1 MNKSVLDRQRE
12 REVQRSG
19 REGER
24 ESRRSATGKAA
35 AVRREI
41 SESRVLGYPSHGS
54 SSIRVTGPRVSE
66 SRVLGGGREGGVGG
80 MARAGAPR
88 FHCDEASSRLGAA
101 KQ

>member
-1 MNKSVLDRQRE
+1 MGERGRE
-12 REVQRSG
+12 RADAAQLARPLRFV
-19 REGER
+19 
-24 ESRRSATGKAA
+24 GK
-35 AVRREI
+35 
-41 SESRVLGYPSHGS
+41 YPSHGS
-54 SSIRVTGPRVSE
+54 SGIRVTGPRVSE